1 MGEPTYAQVRAEF
14 DSWQK
19 AGELLA
25 RQGGKHDSGRSF
37 TTPETIS
44 HERTNVHHVLE
55 GRNAVEPI
63 MTAEAAQAQ
72 AQTVPKLNA
81 KQRAV
86 IEEVLNSLDRVYG
99 LQGLAGTGKT
109 TALRVVREGAEQNGY
124 AVQGFAPSSKAAG
137 ALRDAGV
144 EATTLQSF
152 LASKQPD
159 PSVKHLYM
167 LDESSLASSKQMRG
181 LLEKIG
187 PDNRVLV
194 IGDTRQH
201 QAVDAGRPFQQ
212 MQDAG
217 MRTAHL
223 DQIVRQQPNPE
234 LLAAVQQLATGEVK
248 PGIKMLA
255 DQGRITEIQSPKNR
269 IAAIARDYAADP
281 QKTLIVSPDNKSCHG
296 IMRRSGPSCLPTAPS
311 QRTGGSSRRSRLAT
325 I

>member
-1 MGEPTYAQVRAEF
+1 
-14 DSWQK
+14 
-19 AGELLA
+19 
-25 RQGGKHDSGRSF
+25 
-37 TTPETIS
+37 
-44 HERTNVHHVLE
+44 
-55 GRNAVEPI
+55 